1 MKMYWRL
8 ALALLLSLGLMF
20 ALSYTQ
26 TRTWSHLLPNLSNFY
41 ISLTMIG
48 SMGLVMLI
56 VMWPMFKN
64 KTANVALLAGFTVL
78 LVGAFAMARTE
89 TFVDDEAFLESM
101 IPHHSRAVLV
111 CQESQLS
118 DPEVV
123 ELCDQIVSSQ
133 LAEIAQMQNILDRM
147 D

>member
-1 MKMYWRL
+1 MKMYLRL
-8 ALALLLSLGLMF
+8 AIALVVSLMLMF

-56 VMWPMFKN
+56 VMWPMFSN
-64 KTANVALLAGFTVL
+64 KRANVALLAGFTVL
-78 LVGAFAMARTE
+78 LAGAFTMARTE
-89 TFVDDEAFLESM
+89 TFVDDEAFLKSM

-123 ELCDQIVSSQ
+123 ALCDQIVESQ
-133 LAEIAQMQNILDRM
+133 LQEIAQMQDILDRM
-147 D
+147 G